1 MMSKFLHGKVFLI
14 VFLSFSFCL
23 SAQSNSKNNAKQ
35 NPVKIYNQAVNHLEN
50 EDYYAASQCF
60 LEVVNLNP
68 AYSDAWF
75 NLALCSYQLG
85 EFDLAYH
92 YLESAEKYEKNNS
105 KVQNLKGMILL
116 ALGKLDEAKEIFE
129 TVLKQFPNDVDSHFG
144 LAEIELFD
152 GKYSGAEN
160 QYSEALKRQGSNRKA
175 LLSLALICAQTGRFE
190 IAQTYLNQ
198 AMQYYSG
205 QAEVHYLTAIIY
217 MMQGEFSLAEKHARI
232 AVEIKG
238 NYEKA
243 YELLANAVYSQK
255 RYSEVIDLCDY
266 LISKNRNNSIAW
278 YLKGI
283 SLEKSGN
290 KEDALDVWTTG
301 LSVAP
306 QDEMM
311 RMVTELVLK
320 DILAFD
326 DERRSSFA
334 QYHIT
339 NAQQY
344 QSRYDNA
351 GSSYE
356 YQRALMIDP
365 SNATARL
372 NYAEIL
378 EMNGMYE
385 TYLSQLLFIKENTQN
400 NLSTSIEDKIEAY
413 NSLLENSLS
422 KKWKIEP
429 FYLDKIRWN
438 IAIFYEENPTSFIH
452 ADSERLTALA
462 CSDVFSGVA
471 ITAVKTQVNPVSGYG
486 EAFKNARANGYDYF
500 IMVSLSESS
509 EDMTLNSKMYSA
521 RTGIEIANEKF
532 FATGNNRFSKVL
544 RRFRNSVLEKLT
556 VRGKILA
563 RNGKTVLIDLG
574 KSENI
579 TKEAQFKIV
588 KKGSLKTSDTGTGL
602 FYKDDDVLGILTVTN
617 AGEEV
622 SEALITNNGF
632 YDRINIDDEIV
643 LVSVPDQ
650 NKESGVDT
658 VPNSDESGNPVVNN
672 QDQSEKIT
680 DEIKRA
686 IERPSILEIL
696 RSIQ

>member
-243 YELLANAVYSQK
+243 YELLANAVYNQK

-283 SLEKSGN
+283 SLEK
-290 KEDALDVWTTG
+290 
-301 LSVAP
+301 
-306 QDEMM
+306 
-311 RMVTELVLK
+311 
-320 DILAFD
+320 
-326 DERRSSFA
+326 
-334 QYHIT
+334 
-339 NAQQY
+339 
-344 QSRYDNA
+344 
-351 GSSYE
+351 
-356 YQRALMIDP
+356 
-365 SNATARL
+365 
-372 NYAEIL
+372 AEI
-378 EMNGMYE
+378 
-385 TYLSQLLFIKENTQN
+385 
-400 NLSTSIEDKIEAY
+400 
-413 NSLLENSLS
+413 
-422 KKWKIEP
+422 KKMHLMFGQQDFLW
-429 FYLDKIRWN
+429 L
-438 IAIFYEENPTSFIH
+438 
-452 ADSERLTALA
+452 
-462 CSDVFSGVA
+462 
-471 ITAVKTQVNPVSGYG
+471 
-486 EAFKNARANGYDYF
+486 
-500 IMVSLSESS
+500 
-509 EDMTLNSKMYSA
+509 
-521 RTGIEIANEKF
+521 
-532 FATGNNRFSKVL
+532 
-544 RRFRNSVLEKLT
+544 
-556 VRGKILA
+556 
-563 RNGKTVLIDLG
+563 
-574 KSENI
+574 
-579 TKEAQFKIV
+579 
-588 KKGSLKTSDTGTGL
+588 LKT
-602 FYKDDDVLGILTVTN
+602 
-617 AGEEV
+617 
-622 SEALITNNGF
+622 
-632 YDRINIDDEIV
+632 R
-643 LVSVPDQ
+643 
-650 NKESGVDT
+650 
-658 VPNSDESGNPVVNN
+658 
-672 QDQSEKIT
+672 
-680 DEIKRA
+680 
-686 IERPSILEIL
+686 
-696 RSIQ
+696 